1 MLIENILNEIYPN
14 VCGMCKEISK
24 QSICPKCRIKL
35 KHIVQFTLIKHCDKY
50 FQEHAYLFRY
60 EGELRKQLLSYKF
73 FEQAYLYR
81 FFAEMILINKQAIA
95 LFKKYDFIIPVP
107 LHLKRM
113 KDRGYNQTE
122 LIVTQIAKNIETS
135 KVKNDILYKVKHT
148 LPQSSLNRKDR
159 KTNIKDVYVVKK
171 QETIYGKKILLFDD
185 IYTTGSTVNECSRIL
200 KKSGAS
206 EIRNIYIIK
215 RLKRWELNGRFSRK
229 YT

>member
-1 MLIENILNEIYPN
+1 
-14 VCGMCKEISK
+14 
-24 QSICPKCRIKL
+24 
-35 KHIVQFTLIKHCDKY
+35 
-50 FQEHAYLFRY
+50 
-60 EGELRKQLLSYKF
+60 
-73 FEQAYLYR
+73 
-81 FFAEMILINKQAIA
+81 
-95 LFKKYDFIIPVP
+95 
-107 LHLKRM
+107 M

-148 LPQSSLNRKDR
+148 LPQSSLNKQDR
-159 KTNIKDVYVVKK
+159 KTNIKDVYVVNK